1 MKKIITRDKQAKKD
15 KKNQLIIGGILI
27 VVMLFSTIGFAF
39 GNRSESD
46 SKKIEYNG
54 VDFVQDNSGEWRF
67 KVDGQEFVTKYNP
80 IETAEV
86 SFFGLLSINDYVNKP
101 LYFVGGASDVSY
113 EIVRNLGKYV
123 LRIQEAC
130 LDENCSEDFPI
141 KNCSVDNVVVFEES
155 NQENIYA
162 EDNCV
167 FISSS
172 FENQTIYADAFLFKI
187 LGI

>member
-1 MKKIITRDKQAKKD
+1 MKKIITRDKQSKKD

-27 VVMLFSTIGFAF
+27 VVMLFSTIGFAV
-39 GNRSESD
+39 GNRSEGD
-46 SKKIEYNG
+46 SKKIEYKGIN
-54 VDFVQDNSGEWRF
+54 FEQDSSGEWRF
-67 KVDGQEFVTKYNP
+67 MISNQEFVTKYNP
-80 IETAEV
+80 EETANV
-86 SFFGLLSINDYVNKP
+86 SFFSYLSINDYMDEP
-101 LYFVGGASDVSY
+101 LYFVGGASEVNY
-113 EIVRNLGKYV
+113 EIARNLGKYV

-130 LDENCSEDFPI
+130 LDENCSGDFPI

-155 NQENIYA
+155 EQEEIYI